1 MSKRMILWFTVVSLA
16 LLMSVGPVL
25 AGETVS
31 TKDAAKYV
39 GKTVTVVGT
48 VASTLC
54 TNEKGKSSYINLDRP
69 YPDDPFVVRIAGEHC
84 DQMDQAIF
92 KKGTKINVTGE
103 VNLTEKT
110 KKPYI
115 VVNAPTQVKIEK
127 Q

>member
-1 MSKRMILWFTVVSLA
+1 MSKRMVLWFTVVSLA

-25 AGETVS
+25 AVETIS
-31 TKDAAKYV
+31 TKDAVKYV
-39 GKTVTVVGT
+39 GKTVTVAGA
-48 VASTLC
+48 VASALC

-69 YPDDPFVVRIAGEHC
+69 YPDDPFVVRIAGEDC
-84 DQMDQAIF
+84 NKMDQAIF

-115 VVNAPTQVKIEK
+115 VVNDPAQIKVQK
-127 Q
+127 

>member
-1 MSKRMILWFTVVSLA
+1 MSKRTILWFTVVSLA

-25 AGETVS
+25 AVETVS

-39 GKTVTVVGT
+39 GKTVTVAGA
-48 VASTLC
+48 VASALC
-54 TNEKGKSSYINLDRP
+54 TNEKGKSSYINLDQP
-69 YPDDPFVVRIAGEHC
+69 YPNDPFVVRIAGEDC
-84 DQMDQAIF
+84 SKMDQAIF

-115 VVNAPTQVKIEK
+115 VVNDPAQIKIEK